1 MTKGKKAK
9 TSNISVQAFTLIE
22 VMIALFIFS
31 IIAILTMRGL
41 QTTLNA
47 KQISQH
53 ALDTIAEIETAYTII
68 QQDIEQII
76 NRNVA
81 NTNGLNKPALLVPI
95 DNQAS
100 AGEKAATKT
109 DDGYNR
115 LEFTRTGVS
124 GSMIRH
130 RVSDLQ
136 RVAYYQNDQMLVR
149 HSWRQVDPQAN
160 SLVDKRRLLSN
171 VEKLEFFYIDKFGR
185 ELQDW
190 KVQKANS
197 TASKMQNNIELPHGI
212 IMRFII
218 KNYGNIE
225 WVFITPQILEKT

>member
-1 MTKGKKAK
+1 MNKGKIINLSIK
-9 TSNISVQAFTLIE
+9 AFTLIE

-47 KQISQH
+47 KQTSQQ
-53 ALDTIAEIETAYTII
+53 ALDVIAEIESAYTII

-76 NRNVA
+76 NRNVKTTDGGIKLA
-81 NTNGLNKPALLVPI
+81 FLVPV

-100 AGEKAATKT
+100 VGEKAATKT

-124 GSMIRH
+124 GAMIRH
-130 RVSDLQ
+130 RISDLQ

-149 HSWRQVDPQAN
+149 HSWRQVDPEAN
-160 SLVDKRRLLSN
+160 SLVDKRRLLSK
-171 VEKLEFFYIDKFGR
+171 VEKLEFFYVDKFGR

-190 KVQKANS
+190 QVQKSSNPIN
-197 TASKMQNNIELPHGI
+197 KMQASIQLPHGI
-212 IMRFII
+212 IMRFVI
-218 KNYGNIE
+218 KDYGNIE
-225 WVFITPQILEKT
+225 WVFITPQVLEKA